1 MYDSD
6 LMVSKNQEIVNNR
19 THCRIGDLS
28 CWYIIS
34 CKSTYP
40 SLKNHQIWI
49 VGGNDGISHH
59 FLLYIVPATNPP
71 SNPDYPEAKIQ
82 NNQKCNFK
90 ATLRITTFSPRQQMS
105 LLRRPRNVKA
115 KTCTLW
121 WIIIRVKIL
130 SRKCATPLLTAPPW
144 HSSSYVNLQIFLCE
158 HTNLLSL
165 SFQSNV
171 FDKFYVKDF
180 HLWWLKYK

>member
-49 VGGNDGISHH
+49 GGENGGISHH
-59 FLLYIVPATNPP
+59 FLLESPP
-71 SNPDYPEAKIQ
+71 PTHQPGLSKRQKYKTTK
-82 NNQKCNFK
+82 KCNFK
-90 ATLRITTFSPRQQMS
+90 ATLRITTFSPRQQKS

-121 WIIIRVKIL
+121 WIIIRVKSWKKPEKIL
-130 SRKCATPLLTAPPW
+130 SPPTQHPHDILHLMW
-144 HSSSYVNLQIFLCE
+144 SYKSFYVNNQSPHHHLFSQMCL
-158 HTNLLSL
+158 T
-165 SFQSNV
+165 SFM
-171 FDKFYVKDF
+171 
-180 HLWWLKYK
+180 

>member
-130 SRKCATPLLTAPPW
+130 SRKCATPSQHPHDILHLMWTYK
-144 HSSSYVNLQIFLCE
+144 SFYVNIPISSHYLFSQTCL
-158 HTNLLSL
+158 T
-165 SFQSNV
+165 SFM
-171 FDKFYVKDF
+171 
-180 HLWWLKYK
+180 